1 MDPKATGDAVRLFGL
16 PADAWLRQNRLAPD
30 ELWPERES
38 AHRSLWNARLFPL
51 LGTPE
56 DSLECALWLLDSART
71 DLLSPAEADDPLTS
85 GPAAAREQ
93 WRAASRLS
101 FEECQHRA
109 DRTLLRAYRRD
120 LETEVI
126 LAQVR
131 HALDFDGDVRSLR
144 PAPQQ
149 IPRIHEMLSEELSG
163 ARGGMKAARACWI
176 MADLLKTL
184 DERWLEPVRTQA
196 EANGRA
202 FLKAAEYENRA
213 FAEICQAIDL
223 GVESPFVTPKLVL
236 GPDQT
241 VKAEAPIRVDF
252 AGAWS
257 DTPPYTLEHGGI
269 NLNVALRLDGELPL
283 RAWVRPLPQPHLRL
297 RALDLGAEVTLT
309 RTAEALRY
317 TDPRDPFAL
326 HKASLALL
334 RILTPDGGPLAQQL
348 EQFGGGLEI
357 TTESAVPKGSGLGTS
372 SILGGVLLAALA
384 KAMGVEWD
392 GAALFEPV
400 LALEQR
406 LTTGGGWQD
415 QIGGLVG
422 GWKVTT
428 TEPGLRQVP
437 HVERLELPEA
447 IQRALEERV
456 ILYYSGYTRLAKNI
470 LRTIV
475 SQYLSRTASTLG
487 VLHGIRPHTE
497 RMAERLLAGDLE
509 TVGALMDASTE
520 FVAVID
526 PHSYPPHIARIVEAV
541 RPHLSGA
548 KPTGAGGGGFLLLLA
563 KSGQDRR
570 EAEAILAGM
579 NLPDGARPYPLQV
592 DTGGLRVTVTRTS
605 TG

>member
-1 MDPKATGDAVRLFGL
+1 VNLSSL
-16 PADAWLRQNRLAPD
+16 
-30 ELWPERES
+30 S
-38 AHRSLWNARLFPL
+38 AKTSV
-51 LGTPE
+51 
-56 DSLECALWLLDSART
+56 LD
-71 DLLSPAEADDPLTS
+71 
-85 GPAAAREQ
+85 
-93 WRAASRLS
+93 
-101 FEECQHRA
+101 
-109 DRTLLRAYRRD
+109 
-120 LETEVI
+120 
-126 LAQVR
+126 QVR
-131 HALDFDGDVRSLR
+131 HAFDHDEDVRSFTL
-144 PAPQQ
+144 PYHA
-149 IPRIHEMLSEELSG
+149 ISSIEEMLAEELAG
-163 ARGGMKAARACWI
+163 ICGPLKAARAHWLL
-176 MADLLKTL
+176 ADLLRAHGKVSNLKPEAAGSAGQEMDAVRIAHEEEAFRCISRAVELGFTSPTAPPRL
-184 DERWLEPVRTQA
+184 RLSPGDEVFSEAPVR
-196 EANGRA
+196 
-202 FLKAAEYENRA
+202 F
-213 FAEICQAIDL
+213 DL
-223 GVESPFVTPKLVL
+223 
-236 GPDQT
+236 
-241 VKAEAPIRVDF
+241 
-252 AGAWS
+252 AGGWS
-257 DTPPYTLEHGGI
+257 DTPPYSLEHGGKVV
-269 NLNVALRLDGELPL
+269 NVALRLDGELPL
-283 RAWVRPLPQPHLRL
+283 RAWVRPLPHPHLRL
-297 RALDLGAEVTLT
+297 RALDLGSEITLT
-309 RTAEALRY
+309 RTSEALRY

-334 RILTPDGGPLAQQL
+334 RILTPDGGPLAHQL
-348 EQFGGGLEI
+348 ERFGGGLEI

-372 SILGGVLLAALA
+372 SILGGVVLAALA
-384 KAMGVEWD
+384 KSMGVEWD

-437 HVERLELPEA
+437 QVERLELPEA
-447 IQRALEERV
+447 VKEALEERV

-509 TVGALMDASTE
+509 AVGALMDASTE
-520 FVAVID
+520 FVGVID
-526 PHSYPPHIARIVEAV
+526 PHSYPPHIARIVEGV

-592 DTGGLRVTVTRTS
+592 DDHGLRVTIQAS
-605 TG
+605 